1 MKLCKVRPDR
11 STCSA
16 CVATQEMFNVVD
28 DCSRCKL
35 NTDTYELLQIGTG
48 FWSGDYAMVQKD
60 GKITKVSL
68 NSHLCHKHGLMMDM
82 EELQKA
88 CETLAEEWNK
98 ALEPMEKFAK
108 ALSEAFGR
116 MYGSEEE
123 HRKICTGRKLKS
135 VKRVPDVKM
144 STYNYKPVVKR
155 NLPYQRRN
163 F

>member
-1 MKLCKVRPDR
+1 
-11 STCSA
+11 
-16 CVATQEMFNVVD
+16 
-28 DCSRCKL
+28 
-35 NTDTYELLQIGTG
+35 
-48 FWSGDYAMVQKD
+48 
-60 GKITKVSL
+60 
-68 NSHLCHKHGLMMDM
+68 MMTM

-88 CETLAEEWNK
+88 CESLAEAWNK

-123 HRKICTGRKLKS
+123 NRKICTGRKHKS
-135 VKRVPDVKM
+135 VKRVQDSKM
-144 STYNYKPVVKR
+144 SMYNYKPVVKR